1 LAGRFGSRPGHWR
14 WLEITGRLL
23 WIELVVGYALVSLYV
38 FILRLDGGNPGADFI
53 IYYGASLLI
62 QAGEA
67 AAIFQWPAL
76 QVAQVS
82 VIGAPAAYLPWLYP
96 PPLMLVAAPL
106 AALPYIPAFAVW
118 VLGQLALL
126 AATVGA
132 LGRGPVALLAALVFP
147 ATVNNMLVGQ
157 NGALSAALLGGGLV
171 MLSRHP
177 VMSGVMFGL
186 LVYKPHLLVVVPF
199 ALLAIGAWRTMAAT
213 VASALGVSLLS
224 MVVFGAAPWAAFA
237 QNAASGA
244 QALEY
249 GSAHWSKM
257 PTVFAALRLLG
268 AEVPLAYGGQGI
280 AAVLAIAAVFR
291 MWRGA
296 AALPLRASALIFA
309 TFLVIPYAFFY
320 DLVVLIFPILWL
332 GRGETSPYGRL
343 LLALLWLAPVAF
355 WLLARVSQISLWP
368 LLLAGGLVWLYWR
381 ARRMPEQA

>member
-1 LAGRFGSRPGHWR
+1 MAGRFGSRPGHWR

-224 MVVFGAAPWAAFA
+224 MVVFGVGIW
-237 QNAASGA
+237 Q
-244 QALEY
+244 
-249 GSAHWSKM
+249 
-257 PTVFAALRLLG
+257 R
-268 AEVPLAYGGQGI
+268 PLVQDAYGI
-280 AAVLAIAAVFR
+280 RCPAVI
-291 MWRGA
+291 
-296 AALPLRASALIFA
+296 
-309 TFLVIPYAFFY
+309 
-320 DLVVLIFPILWL
+320 
-332 GRGETSPYGRL
+332 GR
-343 LLALLWLAPVAF
+343 
-355 WLLARVSQISLWP
+355 
-368 LLLAGGLVWLYWR
+368 
-381 ARRMPEQA
+381 